1 MNLHP
6 NRGSSRRTRLEGK
19 PGRVAPRGSFVA
31 QREREVDGSGWGR
44 NLGIDPV
51 DESGGLPSFNFHGD
65 DSFQVDYATDFNR
78 VKAFQTIFRGGGGG
92 PKPPILPAR
101 GSDLHPCEGVD
112 VAHLDGEDF
121 GAIPI
126 EDRRALARREHRQ
139 VVLPAH
145 FGPIDHVGRAGR
157 LGNAIDGNAQVLRA
171 LMGDQPR
178 VDGPLAPCER
188 LHLAAFPG
196 GDRQLD
202 AGKVAELDSG
212 TDDHGGALGEAAAL
226 MGSGWFGRGGVLD
239 PHELALAGAQG
250 IDHAGGR
257 CGRLKHGGDPLA
269 CVSRSRRSTY
279 IHTIHRIRA
288 ESSTGTDI
296 PARSCVS

>member
-1 MNLHP
+1 MSAGVLI
-6 NRGSSRRTRLEGK
+6 STSTVKARRT
-19 PGRVAPRGSFVA
+19 V
-31 QREREVDGSGWGR
+31 
-44 NLGIDPV
+44 
-51 DESGGLPSFNFHGD
+51 FHFEIFIGD
-65 DSFQVDYATDFNR
+65 DSFHVDYATCFGE
-78 VKAFQTIFRGGGGG
+78 VKAFQTIFWGGGGG
-92 PKPPILPAR
+92 PRPPIRPAR
-101 GSDLHPCEGVD
+101 GSDFHAREGVD
-112 VAHLDGEDF
+112 VLDLDGEDF

-126 EDRRALARREHRQ
+126 EDRRALGRREHRQ

-188 LHLAAFPG
+188 LHLAALPG

-226 MGSGWFGRGGVLD
+226 VGCGRFGRGGVLD

-257 CGRLKHGGDPLA
+257 CGRLKHGDDPLA
-269 CVSRSRRSTY
+269 CVSRSRRPTY

-288 ESSTGTDI
+288 ESSSGADI
-296 PARSCVS
+296 LAESFLRIFVSSS